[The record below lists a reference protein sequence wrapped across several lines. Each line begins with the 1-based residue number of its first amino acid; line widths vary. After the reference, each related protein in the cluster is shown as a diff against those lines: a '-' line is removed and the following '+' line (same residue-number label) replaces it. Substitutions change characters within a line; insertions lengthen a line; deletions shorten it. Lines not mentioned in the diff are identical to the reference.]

1 MKVAE
6 EKFNELEI
14 IMTPERPHLQAGQGG
29 EQKAKSLDFRIR
41 CNQK

>member
-6 EKFNELEI
+6 EKFNELE

-29 EQKAKSLDFRIR
+29 DQKAKSLDFRIR
-41 CNQK
+41 CN